1 MQRYCPGATA
11 AINALRGPTYLP
23 SDSESSSR
31 LYLPP
36 TPFFAHRAIATHA
49 FIMFRRISN
58 LIKGFLGLFIGGIE
72 KKNPEALLDV
82 EKENLRKQI
91 GEFNQGLAAHAGLVE
106 RLMSQVKKLNM
117 QENELKAK
125 TKALL
130 QAGQREAAGEM
141 ALQYKSTDQQH
152 AELNAQLES
161 AEARYKELVR
171 ARDVAIKAARDKI
184 ESLRR
189 NIDDMK
195 VQKAMA
201 ELNEMAAGMVSTIGG
216 SGDTLNR
223 LEEMVEEE
231 RTKAAGRARVAR
243 DSVDLSG
250 TVLKEAEQKALADMA
265 LADFAAAEGIE
276 LKPTESAQENPPA
289 QGTMGPVSQ

>member
-1 MQRYCPGATA
+1 MFNR
-11 AINALRGPTYLP
+11 
-23 SDSESSSR
+23 
-31 LYLPP
+31 
-36 TPFFAHRAIATHA
+36 IA
-49 FIMFRRISN
+49 N
-58 LIKGFLGLFIGGIE
+58 LIKGFLGLFIGGLE
-72 KKNPEALLDV
+72 KKNPEALLEV

-91 GEFNQGLAAHAGLVE
+91 SEFNAGLAAHAGLVE
-106 RLMSQVKKLNM
+106 RLMGQVKKLNNE
-117 QENELKAK
+117 ENELKAK

-141 ALQYKSTDQQH
+141 ALRYKNTDQQH

-161 AEARYKELVR
+161 AETRYKELVR
-171 ARDVAIKAARDKI
+171 ARDVAVKAARDKI

-189 NIDDMK
+189 GIDDMK

-201 ELNEMAAGMVSTIGG
+201 ELNEMAAGMVGSLGG

-231 RTKAAGRARVAR
+231 RSKAAGRARVAG
-243 DSVDLSG
+243 DSVDMSG

-265 LADFAAAEGIE
+265 LADFAASEGIALE
-276 LKPTESAQENPPA
+276 PKQDSTGTETPPQ

>member
-1 MQRYCPGATA
+1 MF
-11 AINALRGPTYLP
+11 
-23 SDSESSSR
+23 SR
-31 LYLPP
+31 
-36 TPFFAHRAIATHA
+36 IA
-49 FIMFRRISN
+49 N

-72 KKNPEALLDV
+72 KKNPEALLEV

-106 RLMSQVKKLNM
+106 RLMGQVKRLNAE
-117 QENELKAK
+117 ENELKAK

-141 ALQYKSTDQQH
+141 ALRYKAVDSQH
-152 AELNAQLES
+152 ADLNAQLES
-161 AEARYKELVR
+161 ADARYKELVR

-184 ESLRR
+184 EQLRR
-189 NIDDMK
+189 GIDDMK

-201 ELNEMAAGMVSTIGG
+201 ELNEMAAGMIGTLGG

-231 RTKAAGRARVAR
+231 RSKAAGRARVAR
-243 DSVDLSG
+243 DSVDMSG
-250 TVLKEAEQKALADMA
+250 TVLQEAEQKALADMA

-276 LKPTESAQENPPA
+276 LKSDASVSETPPA

>member
-1 MQRYCPGATA
+1 MF
-11 AINALRGPTYLP
+11 
-23 SDSESSSR
+23 SR
-31 LYLPP
+31 
-36 TPFFAHRAIATHA
+36 IA
-49 FIMFRRISN
+49 N

-72 KKNPEALLDV
+72 KKNPEALLEV

-91 GEFNQGLAAHAGLVE
+91 SEFNQGLAAHAGLVE
-106 RLMSQVKKLNM
+106 RLMGQVKKLNR
-117 QENELKAK
+117 EEEELKAK

-130 QAGQREAAGEM
+130 QAGQREAAGEA
-141 ALQYKSTDQQH
+141 ALRYKNTDQEH

-184 ESLRR
+184 EQLRR
-189 NIDDMK
+189 GIDDMK

-201 ELNEMAAGMVSTIGG
+201 ELNEMAAGMVGSLGG

-231 RTKAAGRARVAR
+231 RSKAAGRARVAR
-243 DSVDLSG
+243 DSVDMSG
-250 TVLKEAEQKALADMA
+250 TVVKEAEQRALADMA
-265 LADFAAAEGIE
+265 LADFAASEGIALE
-276 LKPTESAQENPPA
+276 PKEGTPSSETPPS

>member
-1 MQRYCPGATA
+1 
-11 AINALRGPTYLP
+11 
-23 SDSESSSR
+23 
-31 LYLPP
+31 
-36 TPFFAHRAIATHA
+36 
-49 FIMFRRISN
+49 MFRRISN

-72 KKNPEALLDV
+72 KKNPEALLEV

-106 RLMSQVKKLNM
+106 RLMSQVKKLNA

-130 QAGQREAAGEM
+130 QAGQREAAAET

-184 ESLRR
+184 EQLRR
-189 NIDDMK
+189 GIDDMK
-195 VQKAMA
+195 VQRAMA

-250 TVLKEAEQKALADMA
+250 TVVKEAEQKALADMA
-265 LADFAAAEGIE
+265 LADFAAAEGID
-276 LKPTESAQENPPA
+276 LKPTEAAQETPPA

>member
-1 MQRYCPGATA
+1 
-11 AINALRGPTYLP
+11 
-23 SDSESSSR
+23 
-31 LYLPP
+31 
-36 TPFFAHRAIATHA
+36 
-49 FIMFRRISN
+49 MFRRISN

-91 GEFNQGLAAHAGLVE
+91 SEFNSGLAAHAGLVE
-106 RLMSQVKKLNM
+106 RLMSQVKKLNS
-117 QENELKAK
+117 QENELKAR

-130 QAGQREAAGEM
+130 QAGQREAAGET
-141 ALQYKSTDQQH
+141 ALQYKAVDQQH
-152 AELNAQLES
+152 DELAAQLEG
-161 AEARYKELVR
+161 AETRYKELVR

-189 NIDDMK
+189 GIDDMK

-201 ELNEMAAGMVSTIGG
+201 ELNEMAAGMVGSLGG

-265 LADFAAAEGIE
+265 LADFAASEGIE
-276 LKPTESAQENPPA
+276 LKPGEAAAGPETPPG

>member
-1 MQRYCPGATA
+1 MF
-11 AINALRGPTYLP
+11 
-23 SDSESSSR
+23 SR
-31 LYLPP
+31 
-36 TPFFAHRAIATHA
+36 IA
-49 FIMFRRISN
+49 N

-72 KKNPEALLDV
+72 KKNPEALLEV

-106 RLMSQVKKLNM
+106 RLMGQVKRLNAE
-117 QENELKAK
+117 ENELKAK

-141 ALQYKSTDQQH
+141 ALRYKAVETQH
-152 AELNAQLES
+152 DELNAQLES
-161 AEARYKELVR
+161 ADARYKELVR

-184 ESLRR
+184 EQLRR
-189 NIDDMK
+189 GIDDMK

-201 ELNEMAAGMVSTIGG
+201 ELNEMAAGMVGTLGG

-231 RTKAAGRARVAR
+231 RSKAAGRARVAR
-243 DSVDLSG
+243 DSVDMSG

-276 LKPTESAQENPPA
+276 LKTDAPASETPPA

>member
-1 MQRYCPGATA
+1 
-11 AINALRGPTYLP
+11 
-23 SDSESSSR
+23 
-31 LYLPP
+31 
-36 TPFFAHRAIATHA
+36 
-49 FIMFRRISN
+49 MFRRISN

-72 KKNPEALLDV
+72 KKNPEALLEV

-91 GEFNQGLAAHAGLVE
+91 SEFNAGLAAHAGLVE
-106 RLMSQVKKLNM
+106 RLMTQVKKLNT
-117 QENELKAK
+117 QENELKAR

-184 ESLRR
+184 EQLRR
-189 NIDDMK
+189 GIDDMK

-201 ELNEMAAGMVSTIGG
+201 ELNEMAAGMVGSLGG

-276 LKPTESAQENPPA
+276 LKPTDSAQETPPA

>member
-1 MQRYCPGATA
+1 MF
-11 AINALRGPTYLP
+11 
-23 SDSESSSR
+23 SR
-31 LYLPP
+31 
-36 TPFFAHRAIATHA
+36 IA
-49 FIMFRRISN
+49 N

-72 KKNPEALLDV
+72 KKNPEALLEV

-106 RLMSQVKKLNM
+106 RLMGQVKRLNAE
-117 QENELKAK
+117 ENELKAK

-141 ALQYKSTDQQH
+141 ALRYKAVDAQH
-152 AELNAQLES
+152 ADLNAQLES
-161 AEARYKELVR
+161 ADARYKELVR

-184 ESLRR
+184 EQLRR
-189 NIDDMK
+189 GIDDMK

-201 ELNEMAAGMVSTIGG
+201 ELNEMAAGMIGTLGG

-231 RTKAAGRARVAR
+231 RSKAAGRARVAR
-243 DSVDLSG
+243 DSVDMSG
-250 TVLKEAEQKALADMA
+250 TVLQEAEQKALADMA

-276 LKPTESAQENPPA
+276 LKSDAPASETPPA

>member
-1 MQRYCPGATA
+1 M
-11 AINALRGPTYLP
+11 L
-23 SDSESSSR
+23 SR
-31 LYLPP
+31 
-36 TPFFAHRAIATHA
+36 IA
-49 FIMFRRISN
+49 N

-72 KKNPEALLDV
+72 KKNPEALLEV

-91 GEFNQGLAAHAGLVE
+91 SEFNQGLAAHAGLVE
-106 RLMSQVKKLNM
+106 RLMGQVKRLNAE
-117 QENELKAK
+117 ENELKAK

-141 ALQYKSTDQQH
+141 ALRYKAVDAQH
-152 AELNAQLES
+152 DDLNAQLES
-161 AEARYKELVR
+161 ADARYKELVR

-184 ESLRR
+184 EQLRR
-189 NIDDMK
+189 GIDDMK

-201 ELNEMAAGMVSTIGG
+201 ELNEMAAGMVGSLGG

-231 RTKAAGRARVAR
+231 RSKAAGRARVAK
-243 DSVDLSG
+243 DSVDMSG
-250 TVLKEAEQKALADMA
+250 TVLQEAEQKALADMA

-276 LKPTESAQENPPA
+276 LKSADPVAEGPPA
-289 QGTMGPVSQ
+289 LGTMGPVSQ

>member
-1 MQRYCPGATA
+1 
-11 AINALRGPTYLP
+11 
-23 SDSESSSR
+23 
-31 LYLPP
+31 
-36 TPFFAHRAIATHA
+36 
-49 FIMFRRISN
+49 MFRRISN

-72 KKNPEALLDV
+72 KKNPEALLEV

-91 GEFNQGLAAHAGLVE
+91 SEFNAGLAAHAGLVE
-106 RLMSQVKKLNM
+106 RLMGQVRKLNGE
-117 QENELKAK
+117 ENELKAK

-141 ALQYKSTDQQH
+141 ALRYKSTDQQH
-152 AELNAQLES
+152 SELTAQLEH
-161 AEARYKELVR
+161 AETRYKELVR

-184 ESLRR
+184 EQLRR
-189 NIDDMK
+189 GIDDMK

-201 ELNEMAAGMVSTIGG
+201 ELNEMAAGMVGSLGG

-231 RTKAAGRARVAR
+231 RSKAAGRARVAR
-243 DSVDLSG
+243 DSVDMSG

-265 LADFAAAEGIE
+265 LADFAASEGIE
-276 LKPTESAQENPPA
+276 LKSDVAPETPPA

>member
-1 MQRYCPGATA
+1 MFQR
-11 AINALRGPTYLP
+11 
-23 SDSESSSR
+23 
-31 LYLPP
+31 
-36 TPFFAHRAIATHA
+36 IA
-49 FIMFRRISN
+49 N
-58 LIKGFLGLFIGGIE
+58 LFKGFIGLFIGGIE

-91 GEFNQGLAAHAGLVE
+91 SEFNAGLAAHAGLVE
-106 RLMSQVKKLNM
+106 RLMGQVKKLNA
-117 QENELKAK
+117 EETELKAK

-141 ALQYKSTDQQH
+141 AMRYKNVDQQH
-152 AELNAQLES
+152 DDLNSQLQAAET
-161 AEARYKELVR
+161 RYKELVR

-184 ESLRR
+184 ESLKRG
-189 NIDDMK
+189 IDDMK

-201 ELNEMAAGMVSTIGG
+201 ELNEMAAGMVGTLGG

-231 RTKAAGRARVAR
+231 RSKAAGRARVAR
-243 DSVDLSG
+243 DSVDMSG

-276 LKPTESAQENPPA
+276 LEPKQGTPVAETAPA

>member
-1 MQRYCPGATA
+1 
-11 AINALRGPTYLP
+11 
-23 SDSESSSR
+23 
-31 LYLPP
+31 
-36 TPFFAHRAIATHA
+36 
-49 FIMFRRISN
+49 MFRRISN

-91 GEFNQGLAAHAGLVE
+91 SEFNAGLAAHAGLVE
-106 RLMSQVKKLNM
+106 RLMGQVRQLNTD
-117 QENELKAK
+117 ENELKAR

-130 QAGQREAAGEM
+130 QAGQREAAGEV
-141 ALQYKSTDQQH
+141 ALRYKNTDQQH
-152 AELNAQLES
+152 AELTAQLES
-161 AEARYKELVR
+161 AETRYKELVR
-171 ARDVAIKAARDKI
+171 ARDVAVKAARDKI

-189 NIDDMK
+189 GIDDMK

-201 ELNEMAAGMVSTIGG
+201 ELNEMAAGMVGSLGG

-223 LEEMVEEE
+223 LEEMVEDE
-231 RTKAAGRARVAR
+231 RTKAAGRARVAK

-250 TVLKEAEQKALADMA
+250 TVLQEAEQKALADMA

-276 LKPTESAQENPPA
+276 LKPTESTPEAPPA

>member
-1 MQRYCPGATA
+1 
-11 AINALRGPTYLP
+11 
-23 SDSESSSR
+23 
-31 LYLPP
+31 
-36 TPFFAHRAIATHA
+36 
-49 FIMFRRISN
+49 MFRRIAN
-58 LIKGFLGLFIGGIE
+58 LFKGFIGLFIGGLE
-72 KKNPEALLDV
+72 KKNPEALLEV

-91 GEFNQGLAAHAGLVE
+91 SEFNAGLAAHAGLVE
-106 RLMSQVKKLNM
+106 RLMSQVRKLNNE
-117 QENELKAK
+117 ENELKAR

-130 QAGQREAAGEM
+130 QAGQREAAAEA
-141 ALQYKSTDQQH
+141 ALRYKSTDQEH

-171 ARDVAIKAARDKI
+171 ARDVAVKAARDKI

-189 NIDDMK
+189 GIDDMK

-201 ELNEMAAGMVSTIGG
+201 ELNEMAAGMVGNIGG
-216 SGDTLNR
+216 AGDTLNR
-223 LEEMVEEE
+223 LEEMVEDE
-231 RTKAAGRARVAR
+231 RSKAAGRARVAR

-250 TVLKEAEQKALADMA
+250 TAIKEAEQKAMADMA

-276 LKPTESAQENPPA
+276 LKPTEATATPEAPPA